1 MRHHDEVYLS
11 AADGL
16 RLHLRD
22 YPGGPAESAQ
32 LPLVCLPGLT
42 RNARDFH
49 PLACR
54 LAVETGGAMRRVIA
68 IDYRGRGL
76 SAHDRKTENY
86 NLAAETED
94 VLTAL
99 AALGLHRAVFLGTSR
114 GALIIHLLAAVRPG
128 VIAAAIFNDAGPVVG
143 GAGLAQIRSYLT
155 RTPRPRDFH
164 DAARILKEVHGN
176 AFPSLNDEDWQDMAE
191 AIYIEKDR
199 RIVAHYDPAIVK
211 QLAGIDL
218 NTRLPTLWP
227 QFDGLRHVPMM
238 AIRGANSQL
247 LSAETL
253 EEMRQRRPDM
263 QVEIVDGQ
271 GHAPL
276 LHTAGLPERIEAFL
290 SRHRL

>member
-1 MRHHDEVYLS
+1 MRPYREVYLS

-22 YPGGPAESAQ
+22 YPGEAAGSSL

-54 LAVETGGAMRRVIA
+54 LAVGGAVRRVIA

-76 SAHDRKTENY
+76 SARDRNPQNY
-86 NLAAETED
+86 NLAVETDD

-99 AALGLHRAVFLGTSR
+99 AALGIHRAVFLGTSR
-114 GALIIHLLAAVRPG
+114 GALIIHMLAAVRPG
-128 VIAAAIFNDAGPVVG
+128 VIAGTIFNDAGPVVD

-155 RTPRPRDFH
+155 RMPLPRSFD
-164 DAARILKEVHGN
+164 DAPRILKEAHGS
-176 AFPSLNDEDWQDMAE
+176 AFPGLQDEDWRDMAE
-191 AIYIEKDR
+191 AIYIEKGR
-199 RIVAHYDPAIVK
+199 RIVGDYDPAIVK

-227 QFDGLRHVPMM
+227 QFEGLRHVPLMV
-238 AIRGANSQL
+238 IRGAHSPL

-253 EEMRQRRPDM
+253 GEMQRRRPGM
-263 QVEIVDGQ
+263 QVEVVEGQ

-290 SRHRL
+290 GRHKL